1 MTSFTAYFFMRAGEF
16 FLFFAMDV
24 LDRWMCVYVLFLVS
38 HFFLIVYDYKCITF
52 LGKNYLFV
60 NTSIIKMMK
69 SIKCQ
74 RRLKSL
80 IILAFGNKSC
90 PKSLVSSLP
99 VPFLCLVLS
108 SFIVLNRCGILV
120 NTVWFCL
127 LSLSL

>member
-1 MTSFTAYFFMRAGEF
+1 MRAGEF

-24 LDRWMCVYVLFLVS
+24 LDVCLCTLSSFP
-38 HFFLIVYDYKCITF
+38 FFLIVYDYKCITF

-74 RRLKSL
+74 RKLKSL

-127 LSLSL
+127 FSLSLEHIVNALP